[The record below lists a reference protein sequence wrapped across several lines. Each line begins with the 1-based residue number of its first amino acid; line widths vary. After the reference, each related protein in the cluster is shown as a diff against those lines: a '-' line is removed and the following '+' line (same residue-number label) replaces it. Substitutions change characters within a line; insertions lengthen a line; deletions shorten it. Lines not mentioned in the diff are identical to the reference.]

1 MIRDFVRG
9 LRPADSL
16 NLVFLLS
23 LGSVVV
29 AFHGKLGAPGGLLT
43 LYSVLF
49 LAQLVVIRFKD
60 SNGFLSW
67 IYDLIFP
74 TICILIVFDSLG
86 SLVHYINPRDIDPVL
101 IRLDYA
107 IFGFYPTVMA
117 ERLMTPLLTDIMQL
131 AYSSYYF
138 LPITLGVVLK
148 VKGRNLEFDRSL
160 FLIMLCFYISYAG
173 YMLMPALGPRFTI
186 SHLQGADLSGYFI
199 AGHVQEILNRLE
211 GIKRDAFPS
220 GHTGIALTVLYLS
233 RRYAREL
240 YRFFLPCVLALIVST
255 VYCRYHYVVDVLGG
269 ILLALITIFLGEA
282 YYGYR
287 AKRIDLNR

>member
-1 MIRDFVRG
+1 MIREAAPG
-9 LRPADSL
+9 LRPADLL
-16 NLVFLLS
+16 NLVFLFFLS
-23 LGSVVV
+23 SVVL
-29 AFHGKLGAPGGLLT
+29 AFYGKISDPGGLLI
-43 LYSVLF
+43 LY
-49 LAQLVVIRFKD
+49 LALVFVQLVLMRFKN
-60 SNGFLSW
+60 SNALVRW
-67 IYDLIFP
+67 TYDLIFP
-74 TICILIVFDSLG
+74 TICILIIFDSLEG
-86 SLVHYINPRDIDPVL
+86 LIHAINPRDIDPIL

-117 ERLMTPLLTDIMQL
+117 EKLMNPLLTDIMQL

-138 LPITLGVVLK
+138 LPITLGVALK
-148 VKGRNLEFDRSL
+148 IKGRNSAFDRSL
-160 FLIMLCFYISYAG
+160 FLIMLCFYLSYAG

-186 SHLQGADLSGYFI
+186 GHLQNTDLRGYVI
-199 AGHVQEILNRLE
+199 AGQLQELLNRLE

-233 RRYAREL
+233 YRYAKGL
-240 YRFFLPCVLALIVST
+240 YLVFLPCVIALIIST

-287 AKRIDLNR
+287 AKRIDISR

>member
-1 MIRDFVRG
+1 VTREVVRG

-16 NLVFLLS
+16 NLVFLFFLS
-23 LGSVVV
+23 SVVL
-29 AFHGKLGAPGGLLT
+29 AFYGRLNAPGGLLI
-43 LYSVLF
+43 LYSALVLVQ
-49 LAQLVVIRFKD
+49 LALMRFK
-60 SNGFLSW
+60 NGDGLVRW
-67 IYDLIFP
+67 AYDLIFP
-74 TICILIVFDSLG
+74 TICILIIFDSLEG
-86 SLVHYINPRDIDPVL
+86 LVHYINPRDIDPIL
-101 IRLDYA
+101 IKLDYA

-117 ERLMTPLLTDIMQL
+117 EKLMTPLLTDIMQL

-148 VKGRNLEFDRSL
+148 VKGRNLDFDRSL
-160 FLIMLCFYISYAG
+160 FLIMLCFYLSYAG

-186 SHLQGADLSGYFI
+186 SHLQNTDLRGYVI
-199 AGHVQEILNRLE
+199 AGQLQEILNRLE

-233 RRYAREL
+233 YRYAKGL
-240 YRFFLPCVLALIVST
+240 YRFYLPCVIALIVST

-287 AKRIDLNR
+287 AKRIDINR

>member
-1 MIRDFVRG
+1 MIREVVPG
-9 LRPADSL
+9 LRPADAL
-16 NLVFLLS
+16 NLVFLFFLS
-23 LGSVVV
+23 SVVL
-29 AFHGKLGAPGGLLT
+29 AFYGKLNGPGGLLM
-43 LYSVLF
+43 LYSALIFV
-49 LAQLVVIRFKD
+49 QLVLMRFKN
-60 SNGFLSW
+60 SNGLVRW
-67 IYDLIFP
+67 AYDLIFP

-86 SLVHYINPRDIDPVL
+86 GLVHSINPRDIDPIL

-117 ERLMTPLLTDIMQL
+117 EKFMNPLLTDILQL

-148 VKGRNLEFDRSL
+148 IKGRDPEFDRSL
-160 FLIMLCFYISYAG
+160 FLIMFCFYLSYAG

-186 SHLQGADLSGYFI
+186 GHLQNTDLRGYVI
-199 AGHVQEILNRLE
+199 AGQLQDLLNRLE

-233 RRYAREL
+233 HRYAKGL
-240 YRFFLPCVLALIVST
+240 YRFFLPCVIALIVST

-269 ILLALITIFLGEA
+269 ILLALITILLGEA
-282 YYGYR
+282 YYGHR
-287 AKRIDLNR
+287 AKRIDINR